1 MLFGWNENG
10 LEAHDH
16 LPGQRCRRAVPS
28 GGLPQMARCPILAY
42 RIARRARIAPLQSRV
57 AAPGETGSVSLPAV
71 HALARIG
78 PDAVRRHSVVGA
90 MVHAADHLVA
100 KRIELGRC
108 ARKL

>member
-16 LPGQRCRRAVPS
+16 LPGQRYRRAVPS
-28 GGLPQMARCPILAY
+28 GGLDATRTLPVVGQ
-42 RIARRARIAPLQSRV
+42 RIARRARIAPLQCALFR
-57 AAPGETGSVSLPAV
+57 PGQSSVSLPAV

-78 PDAVRRHSVVGA
+78 ADAIRRHAETAA

-100 KRIELGRC
+100 ERIELG
-108 ARKL
+108 